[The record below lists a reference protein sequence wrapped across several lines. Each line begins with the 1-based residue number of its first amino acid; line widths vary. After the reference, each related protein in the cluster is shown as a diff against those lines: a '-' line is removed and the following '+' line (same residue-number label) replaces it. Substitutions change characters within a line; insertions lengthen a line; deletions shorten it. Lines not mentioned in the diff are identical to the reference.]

1 MKRILVAYASKYGS
15 TREIAEA
22 IGKSLQSRGLQVDID
37 AVSNVESVET
47 YDAVVLGSA
56 VFAGRWMDEALKFAQ
71 TYVNELAAI
80 PTWLFSSGPTGEG
93 DPDDLLEGWTLPENV
108 EALNERI
115 QARDIAVFHGKLD
128 MDELPFF
135 ARLIVKGVKAPVG
148 DFRQWDLIE
157 AWAEQIAKQLQPVSY
172 LQ

>member
-1 MKRILVAYASKYGS
+1 MKRILVSYASKYGS

-22 IGKSLQSRGLQVDID
+22 IGSRLEARGILVDVCPVEAARAID
-37 AVSNVESVET
+37 S

-56 VFAGRWMDEALKFAQ
+56 VFAGRWMDAASKFA
-71 TYVNELAAI
+71 TRHIDTLASK

-93 DPDDLLEGWTLPENV
+93 DAEALLEGWSLPQNM

-115 QARDIAVFHGKLD
+115 RAVDVAVFHGKLE
-128 MDELPFF
+128 MDDLPLY
-135 ARLIVKGVKAPVG
+135 ARLIVKGVKAPLG
-148 DFRQWDLIE
+148 DFRQWELIE
-157 AWAEQIAKQLQPVSY
+157 AWAEQIAEVLNPAAY